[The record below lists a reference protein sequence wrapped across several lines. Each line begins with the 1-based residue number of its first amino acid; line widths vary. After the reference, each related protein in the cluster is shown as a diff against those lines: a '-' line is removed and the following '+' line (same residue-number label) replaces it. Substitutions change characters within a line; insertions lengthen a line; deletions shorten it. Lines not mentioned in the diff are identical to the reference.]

1 MFKGR
6 KKYVRE
12 TGVME
17 LKAVKGEPME
27 FENKLAF
34 STTFKDKENRELKVL
49 IFDNYYNE
57 DLLDVLESNK
67 GEFIELEVY
76 TTEVNG
82 KDYVNVRLPKE
93 SLI

>member
-6 KKYVRE
+6 KKFVRE

-17 LKAVKGEPME
+17 LKVVKAEPIN
-27 FENKLAF
+27 FEDKLAF
-34 STTFKDKENRELKVL
+34 STTFRDKANKELKVL
-49 IFDNYYNE
+49 IFDNYYNA
-57 DLLDVLESNK
+57 DLLDALEIAD
-67 GEFIELEVY
+67 GEFVELEVY

-82 KDYVNVRLPKE
+82 KDYINVRLPKE

>member
-6 KKYVRE
+6 KKFIRT

-17 LKAVKGEPME
+17 LKVVKAEPIN
-27 FENKLAF
+27 FEEKLAF
-34 STTFKDKENRELKVL
+34 STVFRDKENKELKVL
-49 IFDNYYNE
+49 IFDNYYNA
-57 DLLDVLESNK
+57 DLLDTLELVD
-67 GEFIELEVY
+67 GEFVELDVY